1 MQASMTR
8 IGKPGICNNHFMT
21 ERVMPKLEHLYSLTG
36 KSRKLGGKNKMNEI
50 TNKIKALIVSEQEE
64 LKDIEEFKNKTK
76 TKLDSDESFSLST
89 YRMLVRTLAE
99 AALKIDL
106 HKTFIKKLQNLLPN
120 ELEKENQQLINQYD
134 LLNKKYCEEMDKNI
148 ALIEQLKQSQN
159 QKAIEE
165 LEKLRPLITRQTYIC
180 GGKATENEIVKA
192 NAYNRC
198 LADIR
203 DILDN
208 QIKQLEAQ
216 NEV

>member
-1 MQASMTR
+1 
-8 IGKPGICNNHFMT
+8 
-21 ERVMPKLEHLYSLTG
+21 
-36 KSRKLGGKNKMNEI
+36 MNEI
-50 TNKIKALIVSEQEE
+50 TNKIKALIESEQEE
-64 LKDIEEFKNKTK
+64 VKDLEEFKNKTK

-99 AALKIDL
+99 TALKIDL

-208 QIKQLEAQ
+208 QIKQLEAK

>member
-1 MQASMTR
+1 M
-8 IGKPGICNNHFMT
+8 GK
-21 ERVMPKLEHLYSLTG
+21 E
-36 KSRKLGGKNKMNEI
+36 KNKRFERFFDYDCLPCGYSKPCDSYRFSEDAVNL
-50 TNKIKALIVSEQEE
+50 LI
-64 LKDIEEFKNKTK
+64 D
-76 TKLDSDESFSLST
+76 
-89 YRMLVRTLAE
+89 R
-99 AALKIDL
+99 IDQQD
-106 HKTFIKKLQNLLPN
+106 KEIKKLKKELSKYGSYKTTDERIRDLENLYSDYK
-120 ELEKENQQLINQYD
+120 KENQQL
-134 LLNKKYCEEMDKNI
+134 
-148 ALIEQLKQSQN
+148 KQSQK
-159 QKAIEE
+159 QLAIEE

>member
-1 MQASMTR
+1 
-8 IGKPGICNNHFMT
+8 
-21 ERVMPKLEHLYSLTG
+21 
-36 KSRKLGGKNKMNEI
+36 MNEI
-50 TNKIKALIVSEQEE
+50 TNKIKALIEIEQEE
-64 LKDIEEFKNKTK
+64 LKDLEEFKNKTK

-106 HKTFIKKLQNLLPN
+106 HKAFIEKLQNLLPN

-165 LEKLRPLITRQTYIC
+165 LRKIKNYFLD
-180 GGKATENEIVKA
+180 TEDWLVDSCAIEEFI
-192 NAYNRC
+192 
-198 LADIR
+198 I
-203 DILDN
+203 N
-208 QIKQLEAQ
+208 QLKELEAQ

>member
-1 MQASMTR
+1 MGKEKNKRFERFFDYDCLPCGYSKPCDSYRFSEDAVNLLIDR
-8 IGKPGICNNHFMT
+8 IDQQDKEIKKIKKELSKYGSYKT
-21 ERVMPKLEHLYSLTG
+21 TDERIRDLENLYSDY
-36 KSRKLGGKNKMNEI
+36 K
-50 TNKIKALIVSEQEE
+50 
-64 LKDIEEFKNKTK
+64 
-76 TKLDSDESFSLST
+76 
-89 YRMLVRTLAE
+89 
-99 AALKIDL
+99 
-106 HKTFIKKLQNLLPN
+106 
-120 ELEKENQQLINQYD
+120 KENQQL
-134 LLNKKYCEEMDKNI
+134 
-148 ALIEQLKQSQN
+148 KQSQK
-159 QKAIEE
+159 QLAIEE

>member
-1 MQASMTR
+1 
-8 IGKPGICNNHFMT
+8 
-21 ERVMPKLEHLYSLTG
+21 
-36 KSRKLGGKNKMNEI
+36 MNEI

-89 YRMLVRTLAE
+89 YRMLIRTLAE

-106 HKTFIKKLQNLLPN
+106 HKTFIKKLQNMLPFDCVFVKTQFSEEIKKLKK
-120 ELEKENQQLINQYD
+120 ELSKYGSYKTTDERIRDLENLYSDYKKENQQL
-134 LLNKKYCEEMDKNI
+134 
-148 ALIEQLKQSQN
+148 KQSQK
-159 QKAIEE
+159 QLAIEE

>member
-1 MQASMTR
+1 M
-8 IGKPGICNNHFMT
+8 GK
-21 ERVMPKLEHLYSLTG
+21 E
-36 KSRKLGGKNKMNEI
+36 KNKRFERFFDYDCLPCGYSKPCDSYRFSEDAVNL
-50 TNKIKALIVSEQEE
+50 LI
-64 LKDIEEFKNKTK
+64 D
-76 TKLDSDESFSLST
+76 
-89 YRMLVRTLAE
+89 R
-99 AALKIDL
+99 IDQQD
-106 HKTFIKKLQNLLPN
+106 KKIKKLKKELSKYGSYKTTDERIRDLENLYSDYK
-120 ELEKENQQLINQYD
+120 KENQQL
-134 LLNKKYCEEMDKNI
+134 
-148 ALIEQLKQSQN
+148 KQSQK
-159 QKAIEE
+159 QLAIEE